1 MKMVTPY
8 PKQTADTC
16 TSLYNSSSIAIN
28 DSYCPALFDRIACWP
43 PTEPGFLQKI
53 PCPSSVFPNASSD
66 AYATRLCTN
75 ESRWE
80 EKSYYGFCIGCSP
93 AELTNSNATN
103 AFSLPPTY
111 VIIRRYFVVC
121 ANGLS
126 IVLLACGILILLG
139 NSRLRRCSRNILH
152 VNIFLV
158 FLIRSIIQ
166 IIAELRMSRGYF
178 DHNVFYRTDACNRTS
193 IYFKEDQ
200 LLDCKLFTILMNY
213 INTSVSHWFVF
224 CEALY
229 LFRLLRAKAYKDRV
243 RWYILTGW
251 LAPLILTIVTYTT
264 RYKTKTN
271 LVTCWFE
278 PSTYDWILHGP
289 NIILQI
295 FNFIIFIY
303 ICVLLARK
311 LNKTYRTAAFSDKRR
326 FAKYSRLTRSTLIL
340 LPVFGI
346 HYFLFSWNT
355 KPLLIHNLI
364 LIHLT
369 VHTVSL
375 SLQGLIV
382 ALIYTLINSEVQ
394 REMFRSFDRCL
405 VRNNTGWQ
413 KPQFFRNYMS
423 KLDNERLCSLGYGV
437 RSTPVQYRQKS
448 QLVGTVRYYRCTNQ
462 HKYSLSNPSR
472 QDSFSTAAAIAQ
484 ELSLVNPTLNHRQS
498 LVNVQNNPICSVQQ
512 EK

>member
-1 MKMVTPY
+1 MKGLTSSA
-8 PKQTADTC
+8 KQMADSC
-16 TSLYNSSSIAIN
+16 TSAYNRSSSIGTN
-28 DSYCPALFDRIACWP
+28 DSYCPAYFDRIACWP
-43 PTEPGFLQKI
+43 PTEPGVLRNI
-53 PCPSSVFPNASSD
+53 SCPSNVFPNASPD

-75 ESRWE
+75 ESRWQD
-80 EKSYYGFCIGCSP
+80 KGHYSLCMGCSP
-93 AELTNSNATN
+93 SELSNSSTTGP
-103 AFSLPPTY
+103 FSLPPAY
-111 VIIRRYFVVC
+111 VVIRRYFVVC

-158 FLIRSIIQ
+158 FLIRSAIQ
-166 IIAELRMSRGYF
+166 LFAELRMSRGYF
-178 DHNVFYRTDACNRTS
+178 DHNIFTRIDACNRTTS
-193 IYFKEDQ
+193 YFKEDQ

-264 RYKTKTN
+264 RYLKKTHFY
-271 LVTCWFE
+271 TCWFE
-278 PSTYDWILHGP
+278 PSSLDWILHGP

-295 FNFIIFIY
+295 FNLIIFIY

-311 LNKTYRTAAFSDKRR
+311 LNKTYRTAAFSDQKR

-346 HYFLFSWNT
+346 HYSLFLWNT
-355 KPLLIHNLI
+355 KPYLITNLI

-369 VHTVSL
+369 VQTVSL
-375 SLQGLIV
+375 SFQGIIV

-394 REMFRSFDRCL
+394 REMFRSLDRCL
-405 VRNNTGWQ
+405 VRNSTGWH
-413 KPQFFRNYMS
+413 KPKFFRNYMNR
-423 KLDNERLCSLGYGV
+423 LDNERLCSLGYPAG
-437 RSTPVQYRQKS
+437 SIPVQYRPKTR
-448 QLVGTVRYYRCTNQ
+448 LTGTVQYYHCTNQ

-472 QDSFSTAAAIAQ
+472 QDSLNTAAAIAQ
-484 ELSLVNPTLNHRQS
+484 ELSLLNPTPNRRQS
-498 LVNVQNNPICSVQQ
+498 LLNIQNNPICFMQQ
-512 EK
+512 